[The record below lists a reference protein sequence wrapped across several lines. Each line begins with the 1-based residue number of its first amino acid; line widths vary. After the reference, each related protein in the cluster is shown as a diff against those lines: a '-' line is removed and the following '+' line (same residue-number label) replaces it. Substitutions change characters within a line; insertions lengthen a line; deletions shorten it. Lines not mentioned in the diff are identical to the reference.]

1 MAGPSVTHQRRREA
15 LALLGAG
22 CGTSELTAKLA
33 AQWGCSRRQ
42 SRRYVAHA
50 HAELMADLDDVQ
62 AANVLATLINRLEQ
76 VSRLAAES
84 GQHGAAVGAARL
96 LAELV
101 VSPHR
106 GAHSGHIGRFGRFGS
121 SSRS

>member
-1 MAGPSVTHQRRREA
+1 M
-15 LALLGAG
+15 
-22 CGTSELTAKLA
+22 AKLA
-33 AQWGCSRRQ
+33 SEWGCSRRT
-42 SRRYVAHA
+42 SRRLVSDAYKELVSDL
-50 HAELMADLDDVQ
+50 AEVQ
-62 AANVLATLINRLEQ
+62 AADMLAQLVNRLEQ
-76 VSRLAAES
+76 VARLAAES

-106 GAHSGHIGRFGRFGS
+106 GAHSGHIGRFGR